1 MFATRP
7 RATRRPVKHMGRQLV
22 IRLLQMLLSLLGM
35 SLLIFV
41 LVRASGD
48 PVDLLRTSTT
58 TEAEVA
64 NIRAQWGLDKSYPEQ
79 YWVFVSGL
87 AHGDLGS
94 SLIQRRPVTTMIGEA
109 LPNSLSLG
117 VLAFVVGIG
126 LALVLG
132 VLAATNRDTWLDN
145 GVKFLAI
152 LGQALPGFW
161 VAIVAIYVFSVQ
173 FRLLPTSGVDGPA
186 NYVLP
191 VLTLAFFLMPGMLR
205 LVRSSMLDVLG
216 SEYVK
221 LARIK
226 GLPERTVIWKHALRN
241 ALIAPLTA
249 AGAIFAGL
257 ITGAV
262 ILENVFAWPGVGR
275 LLVTAVS
282 GRDFP
287 VVQGI
292 TIMVAVVVLAINLLV
307 DIAYAYV
314 DPRIRI

>member
-1 MFATRP
+1 
-7 RATRRPVKHMGRQLV
+7 MGRQLI
-22 IRLLQMLLSLLGM
+22 IRLLQTVVSLLGM

-48 PVDLLRTSTT
+48 PVDLMRTSTT

-64 NIRAQWGLDKSYPEQ
+64 NIRAQWGLDKSYAEQ

-87 AHGDLGS
+87 ARGDLGS
-94 SLIQRRPVTTMIGEA
+94 SLIQRRPVATMIGEA
-109 LPNSLSLG
+109 LPNSLSLS
-117 VLAFVVGIG
+117 VLAFVIGIG

-132 VLAATNRDTWLDN
+132 VLAATKRDTWLDN

-161 VAIVAIYVFSVQ
+161 VAIVAIYIFSVQ
-173 FRLLPTSGVDGPA
+173 FRWLPTSGVGGPA

-191 VLTLAFFLMPGMLR
+191 VLTLAFFLMPGMMR

-314 DPRIRI
+314 DPRIRF

>member
-1 MFATRP
+1 
-7 RATRRPVKHMGRQLV
+7 VGRQLV
-22 IRLLQMLLSLLGM
+22 VRGFQSILSLIGM
-35 SLLIFV
+35 SLLIFI
-41 LVRASGD
+41 LVRVSGD
-48 PVDLLRTSTT
+48 PVDLMRTSTT
-58 TEAEVA
+58 TEADLQ
-64 NIRAQWGLDKSYPEQ
+64 NIRVQWGLDKSYPEQ
-79 YWVFVSGL
+79 YWTFVSGV
-87 AHGDLGS
+87 ARGDLGT

-109 LPNSLSLG
+109 LPNSLTLAG
-117 VLAFVVGIG
+117 LAFIVGIG
-126 LALVLG
+126 LALILG
-132 VLAATNRDTWLDN
+132 VVAATARDTWLDN

-161 VAIVAIYVFSVQ
+161 LAIVAIYIFSVYWH
-173 FRLLPTSGVDGPA
+173 LLPTSGIGDA
-186 NYVLP
+186 SHYVLP
-191 VLTLAFFLMPGMLR
+191 VAVLAFFLMPGMMR

-226 GLPERTVIWKHALRN
+226 GMPERTVIWKHALRN

-262 ILENVFAWPGVGR
+262 ILETVFAWPGVGR
-275 LLVTAVS
+275 LMVTAVS

-292 TIMVAVVVLAINLLV
+292 TLMVAAVVLAVNLLV

-314 DPRIRI
+314 DPRIRL

>member
-1 MFATRP
+1 
-7 RATRRPVKHMGRQLV
+7 VGGQLL
-22 IRLLQMLLSLLGM
+22 IRLAQTFVSLIGM
-35 SLLIFV
+35 SLLIFI

-48 PVDLLRTSTT
+48 PVDLMRTSTT
-58 TEAEVA
+58 TDADIA
-64 NIRAQWGLDKSYPEQ
+64 RIKATLGLDKTYPEQ

-87 AHGDLGS
+87 ARGDLGQ

-109 LPNSLSLG
+109 LPNSLRLG
-117 VLAFVVGIG
+117 GLGFVVGIG

-132 VLAATNRDTWLDN
+132 VLAATNRDTWMDN

-152 LGQALPGFW
+152 LGQALPTFW
-161 VAIVAIYVFSVQ
+161 VGIVVIYIFSVHWE
-173 FRLLPTSGVDGPA
+173 LLPTSGVGPPSS
-186 NYVLP
+186 YVLP
-191 VLTLAFFLMPGMLR
+191 VLTLSFFLMPGMMR

-241 ALIAPLTA
+241 ALIAPITA

-292 TIMVAVVVLAINLLV
+292 TLMVALMVLVINLPV

-314 DPRIRI
+314 VPRIRF

>member
-1 MFATRP
+1 
-7 RATRRPVKHMGRQLV
+7 MGRQILV
-22 IRLLQMLLSLLGM
+22 RLLQMAISLLGM
-35 SLLIFV
+35 SLLIFI

-48 PVDLLRTSTT
+48 PVELMRTPST
-58 TEAEVA
+58 TEAEIA
-64 NIRAQWGLDKSYPEQ
+64 NIKQQWGLDKSYPEQ
-79 YWVFVSGL
+79 YWVFLSGML
-87 AHGDLGS
+87 QGDLGK
-94 SLIQRRPVTTMIGEA
+94 SLIQRRPVITMIGEA
-109 LPNSLSLG
+109 LPNSLSMA
-117 VLAFVVGIG
+117 VLAFIIGIG
-126 LALVLG
+126 SATVLG
-132 VLAATNRDTWLDN
+132 VLGATRRDSFFDN
-145 GVKFLAI
+145 GIKFLAI
-152 LGQALPGFW
+152 LGQALPTFW
-161 VAIVAIYVFSVQ
+161 VAIVAIYIFAVYWHV
-173 FRLLPTSGVDGPA
+173 LPTSGMGGPA

-191 VLTLAFFLMPGMLR
+191 VLTLAFFLMPGMMR

-226 GLPERTVIWKHALRN
+226 GLPEHTVIWKHALRN

-257 ITGAV
+257 ITGTV
-262 ILENVFAWPGVGR
+262 ILETVFAWPGVGR

-292 TIMVAVVVLAINLLV
+292 TIMVAVVVLMINLLV

-314 DPRIRI
+314 DPRIRF

>member
-1 MFATRP
+1 
-7 RATRRPVKHMGRQLV
+7 
-22 IRLLQMLLSLLGM
+22 M
-35 SLLIFV
+35 SILIFA

-48 PVDLLRTSTT
+48 PVDLMRTPST
-58 TEAEVA
+58 TEAEIQ
-64 NIRAQWGLDKSYPEQ
+64 NIRQQWGLDKSFIEQ
-79 YWVFVSGL
+79 YWLFASGM
-87 AHGDLGS
+87 AQGDLGK
-94 SLIQRRPVTTMIGEA
+94 SLIQRRPVTTMIGESLPSTLA
-109 LPNSLSLG
+109 LAGLG
-117 VLAFVVGIG
+117 FTVGMS

-132 VLAATNRDTWLDN
+132 VLAATNRDSWLDN

-161 VAIVAIYVFSVQ
+161 VAIVSIFVFAVHWHI
-173 FRLLPTSGVDGPA
+173 LPTSGTGSPA
-186 NYVLP
+186 HYVLP
-191 VLTLAFFLMPGMLR
+191 VLVLAFFLMPGMMR

-249 AGAIFAGL
+249 AGAIFASL
-257 ITGAV
+257 IAGTV
-262 ILENVFAWPGVGR
+262 ILETVFAWPGVGR
-275 LLVTAVS
+275 LMVTGVS

-287 VVQGI
+287 VVQGV
-292 TIMVAVVVLAINLLV
+292 TMMVALVTLLINLLV

-314 DPRIRI
+314 DPRIRV

>member
-1 MFATRP
+1 
-7 RATRRPVKHMGRQLV
+7 MGRQLV
-22 IRLLQMLLSLLGM
+22 IRLLQMVVSLLGM

-48 PVDLLRTSTT
+48 PVDLMRTSTS
-58 TEAEVA
+58 TEDELA
-64 NIRAQWGLDKSYPEQ
+64 NIRVQWGLDKPYPEQ
-79 YWVFVSGL
+79 YLTFLSGL
-87 AHGDLGS
+87 ARGDLGS

-109 LPNSLSLG
+109 LPNSISLG
-117 VLAFVVGIG
+117 ALAFLIGIG
-126 LALVLG
+126 GALVLG
-132 VLAATNRDTWLDN
+132 VLAATQRDTWLDN

-161 VAIVAIYVFSVQ
+161 VAIVAIYIFSVQ
-173 FRLLPTSGVDGPA
+173 FRLVPTSGVGGPA

-191 VLTLAFFLMPGMLR
+191 VLTLAFFLLPGMMR
-205 LVRSSMLDVLG
+205 RVRWGLLDVLG
-216 SEYVK
+216 TEYVK

-249 AGAIFAGL
+249 AGAIFASL
-257 ITGAV
+257 ITAAF
-262 ILENVFAWPGVGR
+262 ILETVFAWPGVGR
-275 LLVTAVS
+275 LMLTAVS

-287 VVQGI
+287 VVQGV
-292 TIMVAVVVLAINLLV
+292 TMMVAVVTLVINLLV

-314 DPRIRI
+314 DPRIRT

>member
-1 MFATRP
+1 
-7 RATRRPVKHMGRQLV
+7 MGRQLI
-22 IRLLQMLLSLLGM
+22 IRLIQTFISLIGM
-35 SLLIFV
+35 SLLIFI

-48 PVDLLRTSTT
+48 PVDLMRTSTT
-58 TEAEVA
+58 TDAEIA
-64 NIRAQWGLDKSYPEQ
+64 NIKEQWGLDKSYPEQ
-79 YWVFVSGL
+79 YWIFLSGM
-87 AHGDLGS
+87 AHGDLGK

-117 VLAFVVGIG
+117 LLAFVIGIG
-126 LALVLG
+126 MALVLG
-132 VLAATNRDTWLDN
+132 VVAATRRDSWLDN
-145 GVKFLAI
+145 GVKFIAV
-152 LGQALPGFW
+152 LGQALPTFW
-161 VAIVAIYVFSVQ
+161 VGIVAIYIFSVYWQ
-173 FRLLPTSGVDGPA
+173 LLPTSGLGGPA

-191 VLTLAFFLMPGMLR
+191 VLTLAFFLMPGMMR

-262 ILENVFAWPGVGR
+262 ILETVFAWPGVGR

-292 TIMVAVVVLAINLLV
+292 TIMVALVVLVINLLV

-314 DPRIRI
+314 DPRIRF

>member
-1 MFATRP
+1 
-7 RATRRPVKHMGRQLV
+7 
-22 IRLLQMLLSLLGM
+22 
-35 SLLIFV
+35 
-41 LVRASGD
+41 
-48 PVDLLRTSTT
+48 
-58 TEAEVA
+58 
-64 NIRAQWGLDKSYPEQ
+64 
-79 YWVFVSGL
+79 
-87 AHGDLGS
+87 
-94 SLIQRRPVTTMIGEA
+94 MIGEA
-109 LPNSLSLG
+109 LPNSVSLG

-132 VLAATNRDTWLDN
+132 VLAATRRDTWLDN

-152 LGQALPGFW
+152 LGQALPSFW
-161 VAIVAIYVFSVQ
+161 VAIVTIYIFAVYWH
-173 FRLLPTSGVDGPA
+173 LLPTSGMGSPA
-186 NYVLP
+186 HFVLP
-191 VLTLAFFLMPGMLR
+191 VLVLAFSLMPGMMR

-241 ALIAPLTA
+241 ALIAQLTA
-249 AGAIFAGL
+249 AGSIFAGL

-287 VVQGI
+287 VVQGV
-292 TIMVAVVVLAINLLV
+292 TLMVALVALAINLLV

-314 DPRIRI
+314 DPRIRF

>member
-1 MFATRP
+1 
-7 RATRRPVKHMGRQLV
+7 MGRQLV
-22 IRLLQMLLSLLGM
+22 IRLIQTFVSLIGM
-35 SLLIFV
+35 SLLVFV

-48 PVDLLRTSTT
+48 PVDLMRGPSTT
-58 TEAEVA
+58 DAEIA
-64 NIRAQWGLDKSYPEQ
+64 NIKVQWGLDKSYAEQ
-79 YWVFVSGL
+79 YWLFVSGM
-87 AHGDLGS
+87 AQGDLGK

-109 LPNSLSLG
+109 LPSSLSLG
-117 VLAFVVGIG
+117 VLAFVLGIG

-132 VLAATNRDTWLDN
+132 VLAATKRDTWLDN
-145 GVKFLAI
+145 GVKFLAVM
-152 LGQALPGFW
+152 GQALPGFW
-161 VAIVAIYVFSVQ
+161 VAIVAIYVFAVYWHV
-173 FRLLPTSGVDGPA
+173 LPTSGMGSPA
-186 NYVLP
+186 HYVLP
-191 VLTLAFFLMPGMLR
+191 VLTLAFILLPGMMR

-257 ITGAV
+257 ISGAV
-262 ILENVFAWPGVGR
+262 ILETVFAWPGVGR

-287 VVQGI
+287 VVQGV
-292 TIMVAVVVLAINLLV
+292 TMMVAVVTLVINLLV

-314 DPRIRI
+314 DPRIRT

>member
-1 MFATRP
+1 
-7 RATRRPVKHMGRQLV
+7 VGRQILV
-22 IRLLQMLLSLLGM
+22 RLIQTGISLLGM
-35 SLLIFV
+35 SLLIFI

-48 PVDLLRTSTT
+48 PVDLLRTPST

-64 NIRAQWGLDKSYPEQ
+64 NIREQWGLDKSYPEQ
-79 YWVFVSGL
+79 YWVFLSGML
-87 AHGDLGS
+87 HGDLGK

-109 LPNSLSLG
+109 LPNSLSIGILG
-117 VLAFVVGIG
+117 FILGIG
-126 LALVLG
+126 GATVLG
-132 VLAATNRDTWLDN
+132 VLSATRRDSFLDN

-152 LGQALPGFW
+152 LGQALPTFW
-161 VAIVAIYVFSVQ
+161 VAIVAIYIFAVYWHI
-173 FRLLPTSGVDGPA
+173 LPTSGMGGPA

-191 VLTLAFFLMPGMLR
+191 VLVLAFFLMPGMMR

-226 GLPERTVIWKHALRN
+226 GLPEHTVIWKHALRN

-257 ITGAV
+257 ITGTV
-262 ILENVFAWPGVGR
+262 ILETVFAWPGVGR

-292 TIMVAVVVLAINLLV
+292 TIMVAVVVLMINLLV

-314 DPRIRI
+314 DPRIRL

>member
-1 MFATRP
+1 
-7 RATRRPVKHMGRQLV
+7 MGRQLL
-22 IRLLQMLLSLLGM
+22 IRFVQTFVSLIGM

-48 PVDLLRTSTT
+48 PADLMRGPSTT
-58 TEAEVA
+58 DADIA
-64 NIRAQWGLDKSYPEQ
+64 NIKEQWGLDKSYPEQ
-79 YWVFVSGL
+79 YWLFVSGM
-87 AHGDLGS
+87 AQGDLGK

-109 LPNSLSLG
+109 LPSSLSLG
-117 VLAFVVGIG
+117 VLAFVLGIG
-126 LALVLG
+126 TALVLG
-132 VLAATNRDTWLDN
+132 VLAATRRDTWLDN
-145 GVKFLAI
+145 GVKFLAV

-161 VAIVAIYVFSVQ
+161 VAIVAIYVFSVYWH
-173 FRLLPTSGVDGPA
+173 LLPTSGMGTPA
-186 NYVLP
+186 HYVLP
-191 VLTLAFFLMPGMLR
+191 VLTLAFFLLPGMMR

-262 ILENVFAWPGVGR
+262 ILETVFAWPGVGR

-287 VVQGI
+287 VVQGV
-292 TIMVAVVVLAINLLV
+292 TMMVAVVTLLINLLV
-307 DIAYAYV
+307 DITYAYV
-314 DPRIRI
+314 DPRIRT

>member
-1 MFATRP
+1 
-7 RATRRPVKHMGRQLV
+7 
-22 IRLLQMLLSLLGM
+22 
-35 SLLIFV
+35 
-41 LVRASGD
+41 
-48 PVDLLRTSTT
+48 
-58 TEAEVA
+58 
-64 NIRAQWGLDKSYPEQ
+64 
-79 YWVFVSGL
+79 
-87 AHGDLGS
+87 
-94 SLIQRRPVTTMIGEA
+94 MIGEA

-117 VLAFVVGIG
+117 ILAFVLGIG

-132 VLAATNRDTWLDN
+132 VLAATKRDTWLDN

-161 VAIVAIYVFSVQ
+161 VAIVGIYIFAVHWHW
-173 FRLLPTSGVDGPA
+173 LPTSGVGGPSH
-186 NYVLP
+186 YVLP
-191 VLTLAFFLMPGMLR
+191 VLTLAFFLLPGMMR

-226 GLPERTVIWKHALRN
+226 GLPEWKVIWKHALRN

-249 AGAIFAGL
+249 AGAIFASL

-262 ILENVFAWPGVGR
+262 ILETVFAWPGVGR
-275 LLVTAVS
+275 LIVTAVS

-287 VVQGI
+287 VVQGV
-292 TIMVAVVVLAINLLV
+292 TLMVAVVTLVINLLV

-314 DPRIRI
+314 DPRIRY

>member
-1 MFATRP
+1 
-7 RATRRPVKHMGRQLV
+7 MGRQLLV
-22 IRLLQMLLSLLGM
+22 RLVQSLVSLLGM

-41 LVRASGD
+41 LVRVSGD
-48 PVDLLRTSTT
+48 PVDLMRTATT
-58 TEAEVA
+58 TDEDIA
-64 NIRAQWGLDKSYPEQ
+64 NIRVQLGLDKAPVEQ
-79 YWVFVSGL
+79 YWIFVSGL
-87 AHGDLGS
+87 ARGDLGN

-109 LPNSLSLG
+109 LPNTLALA
-117 VLAFVVGIG
+117 VLACVVGIG
-126 LALVLG
+126 SALVLG
-132 VLAATNRDTWLDN
+132 VLAATQRDTWLDN
-145 GVKFLAI
+145 GVKFLAV

-161 VAIVAIYVFSVQ
+161 VGIVAIYVFAVYWH
-173 FRLLPTSGVDGPA
+173 LLPTSGTGTA
-186 NYVLP
+186 AHFVLP
-191 VLTLAFFLMPGMLR
+191 VLVLAFFLMPGMLR

-249 AGAIFAGL
+249 AGAIFSGL

-262 ILENVFAWPGVGR
+262 ILETVFAWPGVGR
-275 LLVTAVS
+275 LLVTGVS

-287 VVQGI
+287 VVQGV
-292 TIMVAVVVLAINLLV
+292 TLMVAVVVLLVNLLV

-314 DPRIRI
+314 DPRIRF

>member
-1 MFATRP
+1 
-7 RATRRPVKHMGRQLV
+7 MGRQLLV
-22 IRLLQMLLSLLGM
+22 RLMQSFVSLLGM

-48 PVDLLRTSTT
+48 PVDLMRTSTT
-58 TEAEVA
+58 TEAEIA
-64 NIRAQWGLDKSYPEQ
+64 NIKEQWGLDKSYPEQ
-79 YWVFVSGL
+79 YWVFLSGM
-87 AHGDLGS
+87 AHGDLGK

-117 VLAFVVGIG
+117 ILGFVIGIG

-132 VLAATNRDTWLDN
+132 VLAATRRDTWLDN

-152 LGQALPGFW
+152 LGQALPTFW
-161 VAIVAIYVFSVQ
+161 LGIVAIYVFSVYW
-173 FRLLPTSGVDGPA
+173 RLLPTAGLGGPEY
-186 NYVLP
+186 YVLP
-191 VLTLAFFLMPGMLR
+191 VLTLAFFLLPGMMR

-257 ITGAV
+257 ITGEV
-262 ILENVFAWPGVGR
+262 ILETVFAWPGVGR
-275 LLVTAVS
+275 LLVMAVS

-292 TIMVAVVVLAINLLV
+292 TLMVAVVVLVINLLV

-314 DPRIRI
+314 DPRIRF